1 MLQSKLLIKFLFK
14 NNARYL
20 ELQKCAILFYDSYIK
35 VLRFSLPSNMKDH
48 LFLCFLQSTL
58 THVDWSL
65 EPKYFFLSLTVNSL
79 AILDLQLRWN
89 NLLASQSLPVLKRL
103 WGKIEQI
110 HLYISMQNVIFIS
123 NVLLEFHASYNNFM
137 RIHWKKNHQ
146 FDSSEKW

>member
-1 MLQSKLLIKFLFK
+1 MLQSKLLIQILFK

-35 VLRFSLPSNMKDH
+35 MLRFSLPSSMKDH

-65 EPKYFFLSLTVNSL
+65 EPKYFFLSLTVNSF

-89 NLLASQSLPVLKRL
+89 NLLASQNLPVLKKVM
-103 WGKIEQI
+103 GKIEQT
-110 HLYISMQNVIFIS
+110 HLYISMHNVIFIS
-123 NVLLEFHASYNNFM
+123 NVLLEYHASHNNFM
-137 RIHWKKNHQ
+137 RIHWKKKHPL
-146 FDSSEKW
+146 DSSVKW